1 MRARSPLYLAWIA
14 FISGRCSCIR
24 CIEWICRTVRGTRSI
39 RTMIVSAT
47 IDHAQVRPNVVCSPS
62 SAQVRTSS
70 IGERMLRKPIIG
82 TAVGPRP
89 CPRRR
94 GSRGYSGEAASRQ
107 GSSRVRARTGA
118 GRRGRT
124 ASTTGGTCT
133 SPGRALPACS
143 GRRTHLRS
151 RRTSRAC
158 LAENFLETLAH
169 PFGAAALLG
178 LAEGGPNE
186 QDVVR
191 PWRHVGDELAPA
203 LAKATLDPVA
213 GHRAPD
219 LLGDRDPEAHV
230 ALLVI
235 LSIEPVE
242 DEVGGRPV
250 GAGQYRETIS
260 YQFFHSLDG
269 QHVRWKRP
277 ASHAFSPVNTARV
290 RTLSTSVERAGDEL
304 KIPVNPP
311 VFGLSAGRVR
321 PLNPLLHTAMLAP
334 SGSARRND
342 QPAWKDSSC

>member
-24 CIEWICRTVRGTRSI
+24 CIEWICRTVSGTRSI

-70 IGERMLRKPIIG
+70 IGERMLRKLIIG
-82 TAVGPRP
+82 TAAGPRP

-143 GRRTHLRS
+143 GRRTRLRS

-158 LAENFLETLAH
+158 LAENFLETLAD

-191 PWRHVGDELAPA
+191 PWRYVGDELAPN

-242 DEVGGRPV
+242 DQVAGRDRAPVPIDGVEVARAGETVAALHGCGGGARYAERRFRPR
-250 GAGQYRETIS
+250 ARRR
-260 YQFFHSLDG
+260 F
-269 QHVRWKRP
+269 RMARP
-277 ASHAFSPVNTARV
+277 AFEDIRCRKPCRRFRR
-290 RTLSTSVERAGDEL
+290 RTLG
-304 KIPVNPP
+304 
-311 VFGLSAGRVR
+311 
-321 PLNPLLHTAMLAP
+321 
-334 SGSARRND
+334 
-342 QPAWKDSSC
+342 